1 MSGFLHKE
9 CFSSRVQVGVVSRE
23 GVSSDGGA
31 LMSPGTL
38 LAHLM
43 TDDDDGAHSP
53 NPATYYL
60 LKRKLRCDR
69 LSFFYRILAFELH
82 TYLTAFNLSSKIV
95 VNFVKKKK

>member
-1 MSGFLHKE
+1 MSWFLHKE

-60 LKRKLRCDR
+60 LKRKLRCAPCYTIFPFWIAYWFLSYI
-69 LSFFYRILAFELH
+69 LSFG
-82 TYLTAFNLSSKIV
+82 SV
-95 VNFVKKKK
+95 